1 MKKLILPL
9 GILAVTILLAWTI
22 LSNPP
27 KSRRGEAAKAPRLVV
42 ETQLLAPV
50 EYQVF
55 LDSYGTVRPRTQ
67 STLVAQ
73 VSGQIRFISD
83 KFRDGGFFEKGDILV
98 RLDDR
103 DYQAE
108 VKIAQSTL
116 MSARQALL
124 EEQAQAEQ
132 AREDWTRLGVAGEE
146 ANALVLRTPQLE
158 AARARVLSAEAQL
171 QKATLNLERTKIV
184 APYAGRILQ
193 KLVDVGQVV
202 SGNSPL
208 AEIYAVDYVE
218 IRLPIKNRDLAL
230 LQLPEQ
236 YRDADT
242 ASDLT
247 TGQIWTGRLVRTE
260 GAIDDKSRQLY
271 AVAQI
276 TNPYAGQSRQKT
288 PLKIG
293 QYVTAT
299 IDGLHLR
306 DALVIPNSAIYQ
318 GSYVYVVED
327 GLLKRREIE
336 TRWQND
342 EDSLVAAGLK
352 AGERLV
358 VTPLGRVSSGTP
370 VVLASEGDGERPDG
384 RNAAGASQ

>member
-1 MKKLILPL
+1 
-9 GILAVTILLAWTI
+9 
-22 LSNPP
+22 
-27 KSRRGEAAKAPRLVV
+27 
-42 ETQLLAPV
+42 
-50 EYQVF
+50 
-55 LDSYGTVRPRTQ
+55 
-67 STLVAQ
+67 
-73 VSGQIRFISD
+73 

-124 EEQAQAEQ
+124 EEQARAEQ

-242 ASDLT
+242 ASAGAKVEFHSDLT